1 MAATPESDSA
11 DFIEQAR
18 WLLEWHNK
26 RSEAFTTR
34 AVAVLG
40 FVGVVLALLLQGA
53 GLNGIKATGWTW
65 TFLGA
70 SLLSLLISGLL
81 AVLTI
86 TPHPTAVPSV
96 AQLRHWWKRHAAGP
110 VKGSSAPQIAESL
123 LNGGDLSEVSA
134 VSAAM
139 EDADRRGARFAIA
152 VRGMVAAFLSLSLL
166 LCNVLSQTWGK

>member
-1 MAATPESDSA
+1 LTAIPETDSA

-53 GLNGIKATGWTW
+53 GLDDIKASGWTW

-70 SLLSLLISGLL
+70 SLLALVTSGFF

-86 TPHPTAVPSV
+86 TPQPTAVPSV

-110 VKGSSAPQIAESL
+110 VKGSSPPQIAESL
-123 LNGGDLSEVSA
+123 LNSGDLSGVSA
-134 VSAAM
+134 VSAAK
-139 EDADRRGARFAIA
+139 EDADRRGWRFKVA
-152 VRGMVAAFLSLSLL
+152 VRGMVVAFLSLSLL
-166 LCNVLSQTWGK
+166 LCNILSQTWGK

>member
-1 MAATPESDSA
+1 MTPSPETDSA

-40 FVGVVLALLLQGA
+40 FVGVILALLLQGA
-53 GLNGIKATGWTW
+53 GLDDISASGWTW

-70 SLLSLLISGLL
+70 SLLALVTSGLF

-86 TPHPTAVPSV
+86 APQPIAVPSV
-96 AQLRHWWKRHAAGP
+96 AQLRYWWKRHAAGP

-123 LNGGDLSEVSA
+123 LNSNDINGVSA
-134 VSAAM
+134 LSAAK
-139 EDADRRGARFAIA
+139 EDADHRGERFKIA
-152 VRGMVAAFLSLSLL
+152 VAGMVAAFCSLSLL
-166 LCNVLSQTWGK
+166 LCNILSQTWGK